1 MPCLYRN
8 QNFCN
13 QFGGYKLRLVVQRV
27 RGCTVIVD
35 NSIVGSIDYGL
46 LAYLGIKKGDTDKDL
61 NYLVNKLLGL
71 RIFKDKEG
79 VMNLSV
85 TDISGSVMIISQ
97 FTLCADTR
105 KGNRPS
111 YNNAEN
117 PEIAKKYYL
126 NFIKKLQ
133 ETNLKISS
141 GKFQADMDVSYTND
155 GPVTILIDSEKKF

>member
-1 MPCLYRN
+1 M
-8 QNFCN
+8 
-13 QFGGYKLRLVVQRV
+13 RLVIQRV
-27 RGCTVIVD
+27 RDCSVMVD
-35 NSIVGSIDYGL
+35 NSLVGSIDFGL
-46 LAYLGIKKGDTDKDL
+46 LAYLGIKKGDTEKDL

-71 RIFKDKEG
+71 RIFKDKKG

-85 TDISGSVMIISQ
+85 TDVSGSVMIVSQ

-117 PEIAKKYYL
+117 PEIAKKHYL

-133 ETNLKISS
+133 ETDLKIAG
-141 GKFQADMDVSYTND
+141 GKFHANMDVSYTND

>member
-1 MPCLYRN
+1 V
-8 QNFCN
+8 
-13 QFGGYKLRLVVQRV
+13 RLVVQRV
-27 RGCTVIVD
+27 RDCSVMVD
-35 NSIVGSIDYGL
+35 NSLVGSIDFGL
-46 LAYLGIKKGDTDKDL
+46 LAYLGIKKGDTEKDL

-85 TDISGSVMIISQ
+85 SDISGSIMIISQ

-117 PEIAKKYYL
+117 PEIAKIYYL
-126 NFIKKLQ
+126 KFVKKLQ
-133 ETNLKISS
+133 ETDLKIAG

>member
-1 MPCLYRN
+1 M
-8 QNFCN
+8 
-13 QFGGYKLRLVVQRV
+13 
-27 RGCTVIVD
+27 VD
-35 NSIVGSIDYGL
+35 NSLFGSIDFGL
-46 LAYLGIKKGDTDKDL
+46 LAYLGIKKGDTEKDL

-71 RIFKDKEG
+71 RIFKDQKG
-79 VMNLSV
+79 IMNLSV
-85 TDISGSVMIISQ
+85 SDISGSIMIISQ

-133 ETNLKISS
+133 ETNLTIKN
-141 GKFQADMDVSYTND
+141 GKFQADMDVSYIND